1 MSDDDDI
8 VTRLRLTP
16 TLMKCD
22 KRMMSEAA
30 DEIERLRDERD
41 GYLIGNQQALRAL
54 AEANAIAQTLKRQ
67 RDEVRQWLC
76 HVLANP
82 AFVTGLGVP
91 GKGTK
96 YDFAA
101 EQGWD
106 CFKEA
111 NDAE

>member
-1 MSDDDDI
+1 MSDDI

-54 AEANAIAQTLKRQ
+54 AEANEIAQTLKRQ
-67 RDEVRQWLC
+67 RDEARQWLC
-76 HVLANP
+76 EVLAKYSLL
-82 AFVTGLGVP
+82 AGLGVP

-101 EQGWD
+101 EQGWK
-106 CFKEA
+106 CFKEST
-111 NDAE
+111 DGK